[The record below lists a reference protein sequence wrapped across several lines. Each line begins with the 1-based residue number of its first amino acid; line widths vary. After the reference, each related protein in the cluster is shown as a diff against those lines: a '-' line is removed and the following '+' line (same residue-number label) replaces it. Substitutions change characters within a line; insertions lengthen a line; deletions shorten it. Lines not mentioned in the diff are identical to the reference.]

1 MLLILAGVALA
12 TLTGQGNIIENAE
25 NAVGKYN
32 NSVAGEQ
39 QLLNEIE
46 KYFQNYLE
54 GGNEGTPP
62 TPPEPTGPVDEKGL
76 ATENTTIKPD
86 PDSNVQITIPAGF
99 APAILATGTTQSLP
113 GEDGSV
119 ASIMPYEEWN
129 NITVEDINKGI
140 VIVDNPITYDNGQLT
155 GTTPDFNEYIW
166 IPIPNFEE
174 DFQQIAWNGPYHGS
188 SWTTGEHPIAKNSIN
203 DTDKQNKYWDDSANQ
218 EYQDMLAS
226 VQHYKGFYIGRYE
239 ASQGENSI
247 AQSKRNQSVWNYIS
261 QTEAITACTNNTKT
275 ANMHL
280 MYGIE
285 WDSVLNWLKD
295 NATISS
301 SNPGV
306 TKTMDIDDIQKN
318 SNSWGDYINST
329 GDAATDS
336 GELQDTGVNE
346 YWKAN
351 NIYDLAGNTNEWT
364 QEKYS
369 TGTDR
374 TSRGGLYGGNGD
386 GDSSPASS
394 RAHSKENFTNF
405 HIRVPCQ
412 LFCSTG
418 CWQRCIRQ
426 DFYQL

>member
-12 TLTGQGNIIENAE
+12 TLTGQGNIIGNAE

-32 NSVAGEQ
+32 DSVADEQ

-54 GGNEGTPP
+54 GGNGDNPP
-62 TPPEPTGPVDEKGL
+62 TPPDPVEPPEVDSDGL

-113 GEDGSV
+113 GQDGSV
-119 ASIMPYEEWN
+119 ARIMPADQWN
-129 NITVEDINKGI
+129 SITVEDINKGI
-140 VIVDNPITYDNGQLT
+140 VIVDNPITYDNGQPT
-155 GTTPDFNEYIW
+155 GTTPDFNEYVW

-174 DFQQIAWNGPYHGS
+174 DFQPIAWNGPYYVGGS
-188 SWTTGEHPIAKNSIN
+188 QNGEHPIVRNPAN
-203 DTDKQNKYWDDSANQ
+203 DTDKQNKYWDDSTTQ

-226 VQHYKGFYIGRYE
+226 VEHYKGFYIGRYE
-239 ASQGENSI
+239 ASEGENEI
-247 AQSKRNQSVWNYIS
+247 AQSKRNQSVWNYVS
-261 QTEAITACTNNTKT
+261 QPAAITACANNTTT

-280 MYGIE
+280 IYGVE

-301 SNPGV
+301 STTGE
-306 TKTMDIDDIQKN
+306 TKTMSIDDIQTN
-318 SNSWGDYINST
+318 SSSWGNYNNST
-329 GDAATDS
+329 GDAASEPWEKNTR
-336 GELQDTGVNE
+336 QNTGASE

-351 NIYDLAGNTNEWT
+351 NIYDLAGNVYEWT

-369 TGTDR
+369 TGSLRAD
-374 TSRGGLYGGNGD
+374 RGGGYSND
-386 GDSSPASS
+386 GDFFPAAS
-394 RAHSKENFTNF
+394 RDDDNESYSDFS
-405 HIRVPCQ
+405 IRVPCQ

-418 CWQRCIRQ
+418 RW
-426 DFYQL
+426 